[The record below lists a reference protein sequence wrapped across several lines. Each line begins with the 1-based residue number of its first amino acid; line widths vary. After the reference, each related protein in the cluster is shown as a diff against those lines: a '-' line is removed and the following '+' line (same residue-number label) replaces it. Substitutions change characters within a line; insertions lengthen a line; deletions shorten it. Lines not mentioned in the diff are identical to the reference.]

1 MPGLN
6 SEIVHKDRRFHI
18 QTQDKGR
25 GASYVES
32 IIYKAGK
39 VLSTRK
45 SFYTAFLDN
54 ANLEEKIKE
63 IVDSQHYGVMNEI
76 LEGRFDHL

>member
-6 SEIVHKDRRFHI
+6 SEIVHKDSRFHI
-18 QTQDKGR
+18 QTQDKGQ
-25 GASYVES
+25 GAYYVES

-45 SFYTAFLDN
+45 SFYTAFLEN
-54 ANLEEKIKE
+54 KNLEQKIKE
-63 IVDSQHYGVMNEI
+63 IIESQHYGVMNEI